1 MATRKTSAADTTSR
15 GTATTPI
22 RKTARAASETAKP
35 ADKARETEESPEER
49 VYRTLYDGILD
60 RRLAPGTKLKE
71 IPLAQAF
78 GVTRGVVRKTLARLA
93 TAKVVTLRSQHGASV
108 ASPSLEEVGQ
118 IFAARRLVE
127 GFVIER
133 LAESIDASQLKT
145 LRELMKQER
154 DTYRAG
160 DMRTGI
166 KLSTDFH
173 VQLAQC
179 AGNTVLTEF
188 LQQLVARTP
197 LIFLAHGDPGKSV
210 SCSDQEHANIIAAV
224 IAGDTERA
232 VKAMRAHLDH
242 LESHVVP
249 AERAKPL
256 DLAQLLGL

>member
-1 MATRKTSAADTTSR
+1 MATRKTSA
-15 GTATTPI
+15 G
-22 RKTARAASETAKP
+22 
-35 ADKARETEESPEER
+35 DKAREIEASPEER
-49 VYRTLYDGILD
+49 VYRTLYEGILD

-78 GVTRGVVRKTLARLA
+78 GVTRGVIRKTLVRLA
-93 TAKVVTLRSQHGASV
+93 AAKVVTLRSQHGASV
-108 ASPSLEEVGQ
+108 ASPSLEEVAQ
-118 IFAARRLVE
+118 IFEARRLVE
-127 GFVIER
+127 SAVIER
-133 LAESIDASQLKT
+133 LAASIDAHQLKT

-154 DTYRAG
+154 ESYRAG

-173 VQLAQC
+173 VQLAEC
-179 AGNTVLTEF
+179 AGNTVITEF

-224 IAGDTERA
+224 IAGDAERA

-249 AERAKPL
+249 AEREKPL

>member
-1 MATRKTSAADTTSR
+1 MATRKTSADAPTSR
-15 GTATTPI
+15 GTAA
-22 RKTARAASETAKP
+22 KAAKP
-35 ADKARETEESPEER
+35 MRGAEELPEER
-49 VYRTLYDGILD
+49 VYRTLYEGILD

-71 IPLAQAF
+71 VPLAQAF
-78 GVTRGVVRKTLARLA
+78 GVTRGVIRKTLVRLA
-93 TAKVVTLRSQHGASV
+93 AAKVVTLRSQYGASV

-118 IFAARRLVE
+118 IFAARRLIE
-127 GFVIER
+127 CFVIER
-133 LAESIDASQLKT
+133 LAESIDARQLKA

-154 DTYRAG
+154 ETYRAG

-188 LQQLVARTP
+188 LQELVVRTP

-210 SCSDQEHANIIAAV
+210 SCSDQEHADIIAAV
-224 IAGDTERA
+224 IAGDAQRA
-232 VKAMRAHLDH
+232 VEAMRAHLDH

-249 AERAKPL
+249 AEREKPM

>member
-1 MATRKTSAADTTSR
+1 MATRKTS
-15 GTATTPI
+15 GTAPA
-22 RKTARAASETAKP
+22 ARSAATKATQPSRR
-35 ADKARETEESPEER
+35 ADESADEH
-49 VYRTLYDGILD
+49 VYRTLYEGILE

-71 IPLAQAF
+71 VPLAQAF
-78 GVTRGVVRKTLARLA
+78 GVTRGVIRKTLVRLA
-93 TAKVVTLRSQHGASV
+93 AAKVVTLKSQHGASV

-118 IFAARRLVE
+118 IFAARRLIE
-127 GFVIER
+127 CFVIER
-133 LAESIDASQLKT
+133 LAESIDARQLKT

-154 DTYRAG
+154 ESYRAG

-179 AGNTVLTEF
+179 AGNAVLTEF

-210 SCSDQEHANIIAAV
+210 SCSDQEHTNIIAAV

-232 VKAMRAHLDH
+232 VKAMREHLDH

-249 AERAKPL
+249 AEREKPM